1 MTVLNQDYI
10 YNFIKENINYQSLSY
25 IIDNLLKDFLLEDI
39 FLILEIEFDIEIT
52 DSIKK
57 ELKNKRDDKE
67 FRKSVKERYNDK
79 CIITGYDVAICDVA
93 HIKEFSK
100 CLTNNEKYDINNG
113 ILLCKNMHTLF
124 DKYYF
129 SINPETLM
137 VEVDKT
143 KENVG
148 LSEYNNK
155 KVYIDE
161 NSIKYLIYHYENF
174 KYSLFY

>member
-1 MTVLNQDYI
+1 MLQ
-10 YNFIKENINYQSLSY
+10 
-25 IIDNLLKDFLLEDI
+25 
-39 FLILEIEFDIEIT
+39 
-52 DSIKK
+52 
-57 ELKNKRDDKE
+57 
-67 FRKSVKERYNDK
+67 
-79 CIITGYDVAICDVA
+79 

-113 ILLCKNMHTLF
+113 ILLCKNMHSLF

-129 SINPETLM
+129 SINPETFM

-161 NSIKYLIYHYENF
+161 NSIKYFIYHYENF
-174 KYSLFY
+174 KYSLFYEKCQK